1 MDTLD
6 SRALKDA
13 AHLSLANAS
22 CNPKKLVL
30 THTGIILLASLVLT
44 VVDYLLEK
52 GIGTTGGLSGMGLR
66 SMLET
71 VQTVLRYGQSLALP
85 FWQMGFTFA
94 MLRLA
99 RGEAASTGALAE
111 GFRRFGPV
119 LRLKFCVGC
128 VYFTVGM
135 ACSYISSTIF
145 MLTPFAKPMME
156 QLMPILNDTALIED
170 PTALENAM
178 LAAMESALVPLLII
192 FLLVFLILA
201 APVAYRLRMADRCLL
216 DAPQEG
222 AVHAIRRSLR
232 LTKGNCIR
240 LLKLDLSFWW
250 FYLLDALVTAVAYG
264 DLLLTAMGID
274 TGLSTEFTYFGFFAL
289 YLLCQL
295 ALYYWKRDEVET
307 TYAHAYNVLQGPRQP
322 QPEPQ
327 PGSQPWNY

>member
-6 SRALKDA
+6 HRAWKA
-13 AHLSLANAS
+13 AAGNSLANAA
-22 CNPKKLVL
+22 CDPKKLVL

-66 SMLET
+66 SALET

-85 FWQMGFTFA
+85 FWQIGFTYA
-94 MLRLA
+94 ILQLS
-99 RGEAASTGALAE
+99 RGEAAATGSLCE

-119 LRLKFCVGC
+119 LRLKFGVGC
-128 VYFTVGM
+128 VYFAVGM
-135 ACSYISSTIF
+135 VCSYISSMIF
-145 MLTPFAKPMME
+145 MLTPFAKPMLE
-156 QLMPILNDTALIED
+156 QLMPILSDTTRIED
-170 PTALENAM
+170 TTALENAM
-178 LAAMESALVPLLII
+178 LAAMETAIVPLMII

-201 APVAYRLRMADRCLL
+201 APVFYRLRMADRCLL
-216 DAPQEG
+216 DAPLEG
-222 AVHAIRRSLR
+222 AVHAMRKSLR
-232 LTKGNCIR
+232 LTKGNCIQ

-264 DLLLTAMGID
+264 DLLLTAVGIE
-274 TGLSTEFTYFGFFAL
+274 TGLSTEVTYFGFFGL

-295 ALYYWKRDEVET
+295 ALYYWRRGEVEV
-307 TYAHAYNVLQGPRQP
+307 TYAHAYNALQGPRQP
-322 QPEPQ
+322 EPQPE